1 MTLTEITDRQFAKV
15 WVKLGG
21 EEELSAL
28 WSSWWRREPDITIS
42 PVLEENVAWLEDLA
56 TLPDGILGCPK
67 GVYFFETSISCAK
80 TFLNKGLTSFYI
92 RVWWLLASL
101 ESVSYHDRDYNACDG
116 PLFVQ
121 ARRSFFGSYYAIVY
135 TRRY

>member
-1 MTLTEITDRQFAKV
+1 MTLTEIIDRQFAKV

-28 WSSWWRREPDITIS
+28 WSSWWRQEPDITIS

-67 GVYFFETSISCAK
+67 GGVLLRDEYQLCRD
-80 TFLNKGLTSFYI
+80 FLKQRADKFLHSGVVVTGQPGIGRLS
-92 RVWWLLASL
+92 RPRLQRL
-101 ESVSYHDRDYNACDG
+101 
-116 PLFVQ
+116 
-121 ARRSFFGSYYAIVY
+121 
-135 TRRY
+135 